1 MKLGLTKK
9 NIPVLAD
16 YDAIIVGTGAT
27 MFLTVVRDTGLRV
40 QLCNMIDNAEW
51 CTLDEDGLDVLHKI
65 VHRAKNKLVLERI
78 KEETPKSEQ
87 KTEVGTDGKP
97 AAK

>member
-40 QLCNMIDNAEW
+40 QLCNMMDNAEW

-65 VHRAKNKLVLERI
+65 VHRAKNKLVLERAGVKI
-78 KEETPKSEQ
+78 PGSEQ
-87 KTEVGTDGKP
+87 KTKVGTDGKP
-97 AAK
+97 ATE